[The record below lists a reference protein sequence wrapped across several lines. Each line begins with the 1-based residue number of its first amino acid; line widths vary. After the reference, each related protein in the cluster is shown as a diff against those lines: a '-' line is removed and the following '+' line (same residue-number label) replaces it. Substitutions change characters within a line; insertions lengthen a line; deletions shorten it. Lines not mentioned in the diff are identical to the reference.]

1 MYENLLRLPYFQGI
15 SKNDLTSILDKV
27 KLEFFRYHDGD
38 KIVSQGE
45 RCDNFII
52 LLNGRIKSETTAN
65 DSTFTLSEIHS
76 APHAIE
82 PYSLF
87 GISTK
92 YIRSYYAVGETD
104 ILLINKS
111 YFFSEFTKHDIFT
124 INLLN
129 LVSSRAQNIN
139 KRIWEDVPQ
148 SIEGRI
154 IRFIALRAETL
165 CGEKRLAIKMERLA
179 AELCETRIN
188 ISRALNSLQEQGVV
202 KLSRKEIHI
211 PDFSKL
217 PEIIQ

>member
-45 RCDNFII
+45 KCDNFII
-52 LLNGRIKSETTAN
+52 LLNGEIKTEAIAN
-65 DSTFTLSEIHS
+65 DTTFSLSEIHT
-76 APHAIE
+76 APYAIE

-87 GISTK
+87 GLSTK

-104 ILLINKS
+104 ILLINKA

-129 LVSSRAQNIN
+129 LISGRAQSIN
-139 KRIWEDVPQ
+139 KRIWENVSQ

-154 IRFIALRAETL
+154 VRFVALRAETL
-165 CGEKRLAIKMERLA
+165 TGEKRVTIKMERLA

-188 ISRALNSLQEQGVV
+188 ISRALNSLQEKGLV

-217 PEIIQ
+217 LEALQ